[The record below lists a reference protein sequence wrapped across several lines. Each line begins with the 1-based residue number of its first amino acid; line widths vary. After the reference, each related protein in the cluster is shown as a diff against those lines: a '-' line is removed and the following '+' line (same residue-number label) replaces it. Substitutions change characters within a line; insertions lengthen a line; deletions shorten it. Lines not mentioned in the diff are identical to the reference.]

1 MRKNCHFKMGQK
13 VVGFRDDGVS
23 VLGEYVSYDKK
34 AKRHVVRFSVPRSE
48 FVKYE
53 WCKEV
58 KEVVNE

>member
-1 MRKNCHFKMGQK
+1 MGQK
-13 VVGFRDDGVS
+13 VVGFREDGVS